1 MTVNGWGGI
10 GAVLLL
16 SAVATAHPATS
27 YAYTP
32 EQQQA
37 CTDDALRLCS
47 SEVPDVDRITACMVR
62 HKAELSP
69 SCRAQFGP
77 EPGETATSATGKPM
91 SIRPVV
97 KKPAGKRTQG
107 KRSAKSEAS

>member
-1 MTVNGWGGI
+1 MTVSGWRCSGGALFI
-10 GAVLLL
+10 L
-16 SAVATAHPATS
+16 AVATAHPAAS

-47 SEVPDVDRITACMVR
+47 AEVPDVDRITACMAR

-69 SCRAQFGP
+69 PCRAQFGP

-91 SIRPVV
+91 SIRPVA

-107 KRSAKSEAS
+107 KRSATSEAS